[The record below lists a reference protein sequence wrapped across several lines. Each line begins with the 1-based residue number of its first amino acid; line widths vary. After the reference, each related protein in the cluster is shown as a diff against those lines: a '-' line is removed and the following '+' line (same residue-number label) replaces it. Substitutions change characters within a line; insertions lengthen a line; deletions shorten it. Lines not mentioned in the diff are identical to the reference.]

1 MKPNLIGILFGSL
14 GLACLAGSFPLQAQD
29 EGPTVPFGDLT
40 TMSLSDDL
48 QGTVRA
54 PEFPAGDQWLNTDH
68 PLTIKELKGKIVLLD
83 FWTYCCINCMHVIPD
98 LKRLEE
104 KYKDSLVV
112 IGVHSA
118 KFKTEK
124 DTDNIREAVL
134 RYEVHHPVINDG
146 DFKVWSGYGIRAWPS
161 FALIDPEGKVVG
173 LTSGEGVYETMDP
186 ILAELTDHYKKEGKL
201 NLTPFHYSL
210 EKDKVPQSFLS
221 FPGKLAADEKSDTLV
236 LSDSNHNRILIASL
250 RGQIR
255 KAAGSGTQGFR
266 DGDFKTAEFFHP
278 QGVYFDAEGQVIY
291 VADTEN
297 HAIRKIDL
305 KAGTVSTLAGSGHQ
319 ARGYNLEGAGKS
331 IDLNSPWDVLKKGDL
346 LYIAMA
352 GSHQIW
358 TLNLKSNAA
367 SVFAGSSRE
376 DIIDGPLKKAALA
389 QTSGLST
396 DGEHLYFVD
405 SETSSLRET
414 GFSPSDSVTTLVGR
428 GLFDF
433 GDTDGPGPQ
442 ARFQHPIGLAFH
454 DGAVYV
460 ADTYN
465 NRVRSY
471 NLKTK
476 EVGTVL
482 GGKEAGLKDGDAAE
496 SLLNEPCGLA
506 FAGDRMF
513 IADTNN
519 QLIRVYDL
527 KTKKVESLVLSGLDQ
542 AGALPTMPS
551 AKPEALLSAQEVKPS
566 VKELSFN
573 VLLPEG
579 LQLNAQAPS
588 QLELSA
594 SDDSV
599 VKVAEASV
607 PVTSTTITV
616 PVKLV
621 AGQSTLS
628 LSLTLFYCSHGQQ
641 ALCYFKQVSLALPLK
656 ISDQGA
662 DSLRVDYPIH

>member
-1 MKPNLIGILFGSL
+1 MTPHLTKLLFWGLGLAFALDASSLRAQSLAPGSL
-14 GLACLAGSFPLQAQD
+14 G
-29 EGPTVPFGDLT
+29 DLSA
-40 TMSLSDDL
+40 MSLSEDL
-48 QGTVRA
+48 QATVRA
-54 PEFPAGDQWLNTDH
+54 PEFPAGDPWLNTDH

-124 DTDNIREAVL
+124 DTDNIREAIL
-134 RYEVHHPVINDG
+134 RYEVHHPVINDS
-146 DFKVWSGYGIRAWPS
+146 DFKVWSGYGIQAWPS
-161 FALIDPEGKVVG
+161 FALINPEGKVVG

-236 LSDSNHNRILIASL
+236 ISDSNHNRILIAGLDGKIS
-250 RGQIR
+250 RAI
-255 KAAGSGTQGFR
+255 GSGQQGLR

-278 QGVYFDAEGQVIY
+278 QGVFLDVEDQAIY

-305 KAGTVSTLAGSGHQ
+305 KAGMVSTLAGSGRQ

-331 IDLNSPWDVLKKGDL
+331 IDLNSPWDVLKKGDW

-358 TLNLKSNAA
+358 TLNLKSNVA

-376 DIIDGPLKKAALA
+376 DILDGPLKQAALA

-396 DGEHLYFVD
+396 DGDHLFFVD

-414 GFSPSDSVTTLVGR
+414 GFNLSDSVTTLVGR

-433 GDTDGPGPQ
+433 GDIDGPGPG
-442 ARFQHPIGLAFH
+442 ARFQHPIGLAYH

-465 NRVRSY
+465 NRVRRY
-471 NLKTK
+471 DLKTK
-476 EVGTVL
+476 IVSTLL
-482 GGKEAGLKDGDAAE
+482 GGKEAGLRDGDAAQ

-506 FAGDRMF
+506 FAGDKMF

-519 QLIRVYDL
+519 QLLRVYDF
-527 KTKKVESLVLSGLDQ
+527 KTGKIGSLVLTGLHQ
-542 AGALPTMPS
+542 AGVMPPTPPG
-551 AKPEALLSAQEVKPS
+551 KPAVVLAAQEVDPS
-566 VKELSFN
+566 VKELTFT
-573 VLLPEG
+573 LELPSG
-579 LQLNAQAPS
+579 LQLNSQAPS

-594 SDDSV
+594 SDRSV
-599 VKVAEASV
+599 AKIAVSSIPVTATTLMV
-607 PVTSTTITV
+607 PVQLTPGQTT
-616 PVKLV
+616 LN
-621 AGQSTLS
+621 LD
-628 LSLTLFYCSHGQQ
+628 LTLFYCSHGQQ
-641 ALCYFKQVSLALPLK
+641 ALCYFKQATLALPLK
-656 ISDQGA
+656 VSGQGA
-662 DSLRVDYPIH
+662 DSLGLTYSIP